1 MLPLL
6 NSKTNKNTGQN
17 CSTYSFTITNRET
30 GGNLCS
36 PAAVSPNF
44 HRFRRCHCGRNG
56 SIASQS
62 KRCVSKK
69 FHGKTNQMRTSQKTC
84 HMVVSHFLCLEE
96 GIGSAKEMPR
106 RCFQ

>member
-1 MLPLL
+1 MVAPTLAALHGTWAL
-6 NSKTNKNTGQN
+6 KGKQV
-17 CSTYSFTITNRET
+17 E
-30 GGNLCS
+30 NLCS

-84 HMVVSHFLCLEE
+84 HMVVSHFCA
-96 GIGSAKEMPR
+96 SRKT
-106 RCFQ
+106 